1 MFNQQPHQA
10 LRVEDEFIPGRV
22 LVPVKGGHQC
32 EIRAESL
39 LHPADANVA
48 PEEGWHEQRTVHGNL
63 NALREET
70 QLMSLDVSGL
80 AEDLGCCLEGT
91 TWSRNMF
98 SSP

>member
-1 MFNQQPHQA
+1 MFNQQPHEA
-10 LRVEDEFIPGRV
+10 LGVEDEFVPGRV
-22 LVPVKGGHQC
+22 LVPVKGGHRC

-39 LHPADANVA
+39 LHPADANGA
-48 PEEGWHEQRTVHGNL
+48 PEEGWFPAHGNL
-63 NALREET
+63 SSLREET
-70 QLMSLDVSGL
+70 QLVIIDVSGL